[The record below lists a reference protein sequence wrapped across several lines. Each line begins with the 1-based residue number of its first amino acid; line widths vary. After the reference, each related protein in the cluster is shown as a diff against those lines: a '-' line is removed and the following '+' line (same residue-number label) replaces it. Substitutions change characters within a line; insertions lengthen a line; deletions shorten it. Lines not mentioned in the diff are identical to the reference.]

1 MAKELVNSR
10 RRLNKVTYTPVEL
23 PESSDGG
30 GALEVASAVGALDLV
45 PGEAP
50 ASAPQNADSQT
61 RDALTRFD
69 VLAAASDPQQR
80 LKASGALSRLPNA
93 VLGRAVDAIRSHR
106 EAVATGALND
116 LAALIREYRAAQARH
131 ADDQARRLREANQL
145 ALEREDGV
153 AGEREGVG
161 IRAAVPFNQDL
172 VRLMVTSS
180 ALAAQ
185 APAQLSP
192 VVATRLGADLA
203 KDALLA
209 TTWADTEQPERAKRF
224 TDLVST
230 VLPHELRH
238 TATVLLVQGLPNLFG
253 KTQITTTVKNA
264 LTRRRLQPI
273 GLLHLEEL
281 VITPLQVER
290 GELIY
295 SLPLAPKE
303 KVTVS
308 HKEWSLKKEEYSR
321 FVQDYFENYSERG
334 VAEKSDIAV
343 SSKSET
349 EHSNTLSMNQSTAPG
364 GTTLADPVKMQTNVT
379 TEKQSEEKS
388 RRDTRE
394 ITERASALAI
404 RDQKVSFTVTTV
416 SGREDFTARL
426 YENTHDNKMMMID
439 YFRRM
444 RKWRNQL
451 FRTGIRLTYDVVLP
465 DPGRRLR
472 ERWLAIQQ
480 LDAAIAAPFEY
491 TYGVKNPYAASG
503 LLDLV
508 VGDGGVFGSGVLST
522 INVDFDSASVDQL
535 INIGRAEGITL
546 PPAPSTLTASE
557 EVRAITEAP
566 PAGGNAVSLSLNVS
580 IPSTHRP
587 LRIRIG
593 GRAAAGTPA
602 GSIIASY
609 GAGRRTVIPAV
620 DGSDAFTTNTFALN
634 IGEHATTD
642 KVPIAIMAYGG
653 AVGEVRVKVDLEPA
667 AESWRQWRSQ
677 VWGMLRQAALAKYN
691 DKREALRVQRAALL
705 KELAAPDA
713 LTLRRMEREQIMH
726 LVLEWLFPEFAKN
739 ASVHQALAS
748 GAAGAAQV
756 VLEYGE
762 YIKFVQEAIDWDS
775 ILVVLYPYFWDRPDN
790 QAIKLYLNHDD
801 AAHRE
806 FLRAG
811 AARVVLAIRPGRE
824 REVVALLDQGE
835 LGTLAPA
842 SRFSPLIT
850 AVEEREKAFRARAE
864 QATQPPEDSEDEPPD
879 IVSVGVQIGAWAEW
893 TPTSALDMDVELRPL
908 S

>member
-1 MAKELVNSR
+1 LREPNQ
-10 RRLNKVTYTPVEL
+10 P
-23 PESSDGG
+23 
-30 GALEVASAVGALDLV
+30 ALE
-45 PGEAP
+45 
-50 ASAPQNADSQT
+50 
-61 RDALTRFD
+61 
-69 VLAAASDPQQR
+69 
-80 LKASGALSRLPNA
+80 
-93 VLGRAVDAIRSHR
+93 
-106 EAVATGALND
+106 
-116 LAALIREYRAAQARH
+116 
-131 ADDQARRLREANQL
+131 
-145 ALEREDGV
+145 GV
-153 AGEREGVG
+153 AGERES
-161 IRAAVPFNQDL
+161 IDYIPAAMPFDRDL
-172 VRLMVTSS
+172 VRLTVSS
-180 ALAAQ
+180 TALTAQ
-185 APAQLSP
+185 ARAAIP
-192 VVATRLGADLA
+192 VAVANRLGSDLA
-203 KDALLA
+203 KDAWLA
-209 TTWADTEQPERAKRF
+209 TTWADAEQPYRARRF

-230 VLPHELRH
+230 VLPQELRH
-238 TATVLLVQGLPNLFG
+238 TATILLMQGLPNLFA
-253 KTQITTTVKNA
+253 KTQVTATVKNA

-281 VITPLQVER
+281 VMTPLQVER
-290 GELIY
+290 GELLY

-303 KVTVS
+303 KATVS
-308 HKEWSLKKEEYSR
+308 HKEWSLKKEEYTR

-426 YENTHDNKMMMID
+426 YENTHDNKMMMVD

-491 TYGVKNPYAASG
+491 TYGVKNPYAVGG
-503 LLDLV
+503 LIDLV
-508 VGDGGVFGSGVLST
+508 AGGGGVFGSGLFSPLS
-522 INVDFDSASVDQL
+522 VDFDSATVDQL

-546 PPAPSTLTASE
+546 PPAPSTLTAAE
-557 EVRAITEAP
+557 EVRAVTEKPVGAD
-566 PAGGNAVSLSLNVS
+566 GAVSLSLNVS

-602 GSIIASY
+602 GRIVASY
-609 GAGRRTVIPAV
+609 GSGRKTLIPAV
-620 DGSDAFTTNTFALN
+620 DGSDAFTSNVFD
-634 IGEHATTD
+634 IPSWEYATSD
-642 KVPIAIMAYGG
+642 KVPIAILAYDG
-653 AVGEVRVKVDLEPA
+653 ALGEVRVKVDLEPT

-677 VWGMLRQAALAKYN
+677 VWGMLRQAALTKYN
-691 DKREALRVQRAALL
+691 DKREALRLQKAALL
-705 KELAAPDA
+705 RELTAPDA

-748 GAAGAAQV
+748 GVAGAAQV

-762 YIKFVQEAIDWDS
+762 YIKFVQEAIDWDR
-775 ILVVLYPYFWDRPDN
+775 ILVLLYPYFWDRPDN
-790 QAIKLYLNHDD
+790 QAIKLYFNHDD

-811 AARVVLAIRPGRE
+811 AARVVLAIRPGHE

-842 SRFSPLIT
+842 SRFSQLIT
-850 AVEEREKAFRARAE
+850 AVEEREKVFRARAE
-864 QATQPPEDSEDEPPD
+864 EATEPPEDPDDEPPD
-879 IVSVGVQIGAWAEW
+879 IVSVGVQIGEWAEW
-893 TPTSALDMDVELRPL
+893 TPTPALDMDVELRPL